1 MGRVKQCRAVLLD
14 VRRCSAATAARMLR
28 DLLATDTLLPPA
40 IAANV
45 LTAADLLD
53 SLPRAAQDVAPA
65 IAASAHT
72 QGTATV
78 CCVMVSWDSLSAM
91 FDSIT
96 CLCTALG

>member
-28 DLLATDTLLPPA
+28 ELLASDTLLPPA

-53 SLPRAAQDVAPA
+53 SLPKAAQHEAPA
-65 IAASAHT
+65 AMAKQTSAPAQGMAS
-72 QGTATV
+72 
-78 CCVMVSWDSLSAM
+78 
-91 FDSIT
+91 SIV
-96 CLCTALG
+96 L